1 MFVAYVVVTIVTAAA
16 NIYAATADFTRPAW
30 LLHNMSK
37 LGVPESR
44 LPTLGML
51 KAAGAVGLLIGL
63 AVPSIG
69 AAAAIGLI
77 LFFVAAITTHLRA
90 GDHSFG
96 IAVMFLLLAVAALVL
111 TMYVRKPM
119 VLALI
124 S

>member
-69 AAAAIGLI
+69 AAAAIGSSYSLWPPS
-77 LFFVAAITTHLRA
+77 LLTCVP
-90 GDHSFG
+90 G
-96 IAVMFLLLAVAALVL
+96 IIRLAS
-111 TMYVRKPM
+111 P
-119 VLALI
+119 
-124 S
+124 